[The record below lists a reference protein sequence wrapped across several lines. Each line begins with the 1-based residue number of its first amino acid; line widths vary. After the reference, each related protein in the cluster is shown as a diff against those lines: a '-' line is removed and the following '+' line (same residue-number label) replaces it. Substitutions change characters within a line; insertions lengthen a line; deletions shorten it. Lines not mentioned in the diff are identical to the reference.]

1 MASQVRMVLDTSG
14 SWDHP
19 ANRKAVCRVYLRDLQ
34 REMGLSDDGLQ
45 HVARVCGPR

>member
-1 MASQVRMVLDTSG
+1 MVMDTSG

-34 REMGLSDDGLQ
+34 REMGLSDDALQ
-45 HVARVCGPR
+45 HVALVCGPR